1 MLFKK
6 VAQFITGMVLFS
18 ALSVQAATDIRVWCW
33 DANFNIKAVREAAVV
48 YRKTHPDINIVV
60 DNVDKAVILQR
71 INEAI
76 ATKDFSKLPDIFL
89 IEDYNSRNYVI
100 NYPYLLKDLSS
111 YINKDDFVDYKVSIS
126 SNDGKIYGVPFD
138 SGVAAL
144 FVRMDLFE
152 EAGYTIEDFNDLTWD
167 KFIQM
172 GRKVR
177 ATSSIPLLP
186 YDINDLQEIRIMM
199 QSAQS
204 WYTDINDE
212 NKVTIA
218 NNAALRE
225 SLQHFRRMNYSG
237 LLVKYNG
244 WDDFLH
250 TFQRGKVAAVL
261 AGCWLAPSIESTL
274 SQYNDWRVLH
284 IPKLNTPN
292 ANQFSNNGG
301 SQWFVNNSSPR
312 ADEAA
317 KFLAET
323 FGKDRDFINKLIPRI
338 GLISAMKHSDVL
350 PNYQKPNA
358 FFGKQLIYMRFTNWN
373 EQVPTV
379 NYGTHTHLV
388 ESSVQNALTK
398 YLQGADLQTVLL
410 EAQQEAQNNLQ

>member
-33 DANFNIKAVREAAVV
+33 DTNFNIKAVRDAAAV
-48 YRKTHPDINIVV
+48 YRKNHPDINIVV
-60 DNVDKAVILQR
+60 DNVEKAVILQR
-71 INEAI
+71 INDAI

-89 IEDYNSRNYVI
+89 IEDYSSRNYVI
-100 NYPYLLKDLSS
+100 NHPYLLKDLSS
-111 YINKDDFVDYKVSIS
+111 YINKDDFVDFKVSIS
-126 SNDGKIYGVPFD
+126 SNDGKLYGVPFD

-177 ATSSIPLLP
+177 ATTSIPLLP

-199 QSAQS
+199 QSAQA

-212 NKVTIA
+212 SKVTIA

-225 SLQHFRRMNYSG
+225 SMQHFRRMNYSG

-244 WDDFLH
+244 WDDFLR

-261 AGCWLAPSIESTL
+261 AGCWLAPSIEATL

-292 ANQFSNNGG
+292 ATQFSNNGG
-301 SQWFVNNSSPR
+301 SQWFVNNTSPR
-312 ADEAA
+312 AEEAA

-323 FGKDRDFINKLIPRI
+323 FGKDHYFINKLIPRI
-338 GLISAMKHSDVL
+338 SIISAMKHSGVL

-358 FFGKQLIYMRFTNWN
+358 FFGKQLVYMRFTNWN
-373 EQVPTV
+373 EQVPPV
-379 NYGTHTHLV
+379 NYGTHTRLV

-410 EAQQEAQNNLQ
+410 EAQQEAQTNLQ

>member
-33 DANFNIKAVREAAVV
+33 DTNFNIKAVKDAAVV

-60 DNVDKAVILQR
+60 DNVEKAVILQR
-71 INEAI
+71 INDAI

-89 IEDYNSRNYVI
+89 IEDYSSRNYVI
-100 NYPYLLKDLSS
+100 NHPYLLKDLSS
-111 YINKDDFVDYKVSIS
+111 YINKDDFVDFKVSIS

-177 ATSSIPLLP
+177 ATTSIPLLP

-199 QSAQS
+199 QSAQA

-212 NKVTIA
+212 SKVTIA
-218 NNAALRE
+218 NNAALKE
-225 SLQHFRRMNYSG
+225 SMQHFRSMNYSG
-237 LLVKYNG
+237 LLVKYDG
-244 WDDFLH
+244 WNDFLH

-261 AGCWLAPSIESTL
+261 SGCWLTPSIESTL

-292 ANQFSNNGG
+292 ATQFSNNGG

-323 FGKDRDFINKLIPRI
+323 FGKDRNFINKLIPHI
-338 GLISAMKHSDVL
+338 GIISAVKHTDVL

-358 FFGKQLIYMRFTNWN
+358 FFGKQLVYMRFTNWN
-373 EQVPTV
+373 EQVPPV
-379 NYGTHTHLV
+379 NYGTHTRLV

-410 EAQQEAQNNLQ
+410 EAQQEAQINLQ